1 MSGIKL
7 TVLIISIMLNLKD
20 IMNQA
25 VITATDTANSIIEEN
40 RVTVDAALEYL
51 NRQIPEIAAF
61 ADYIEKES
69 NGTAHLTI
77 RLPDDPSPVYNPGN
91 EGTLRGYYYCF
102 YVGESHEDHTVNWA
116 WFYVKD
122 DLTEILWEDM
132 IDAEKKSIREW
143 RCSEQYFIK
152 MGELETSLKTEQG
165 FTLTDAEEFEKCQEA
180 FDMIKQGDWSM
191 VTPHRSINSKW
202 EQYKL
207 GGIAE
212 NPAASADQNAYESH
226 WLQADVNNDGMP
238 ELIRQDG
245 NGDRTAH
252 KKPIDLIFSWN
263 GDHVDLVFIDFIDA
277 MEFCFVSD
285 NGKLIYESTIMEQF
299 SEFTSCHFDEKWNR
313 VFEESLQLIYYPE
326 NTFGKYG
333 CGLYYQYV
341 AADGTVEDLTQKEF
355 TEAYHN
361 MTGQEFLEDNADY
374 WEDKFKE
381 AVPEEK

>member
-20 IMNQA
+20 IINQA

-212 NPAASADQNAYESH
+212 NPAVSADQNAYESH

-238 ELIRQDG
+238 ELIRQGG

-285 NGKLIYESTIMEQF
+285 NGKKHHYGTIFRIY
-299 SEFTSCHFDEKWNR
+299 
-313 VFEESLQLIYYPE
+313 QLP
-326 NTFGKYG
+326 FR
-333 CGLYYQYV
+333 
-341 AADGTVEDLTQKEF
+341 
-355 TEAYHN
+355 
-361 MTGQEFLEDNADY
+361 
-374 WEDKFKE
+374 
-381 AVPEEK
+381 